1 MEQCIKL
8 WGRATSV
15 NVQKVTWCLTELGLT
30 YDRMDAG
37 GAFGGLDDP
46 SYIALNPNR
55 RVPTLV
61 DGDLVLWESNAI
73 CRYLFDVY
81 GEVGFPKC
89 ETIAENAQ
97 ADMWMEWFQNNVYAR
112 FIELFYQVVRLPPSQ
127 RDAEKKT
134 KALQSVTKALK
145 IADETLA
152 DRDFMSGS
160 RFGLGDIPIGSCL
173 YRYYTMNIDRAS
185 LPSLARY
192 YERLVER
199 QAYRDH
205 VMIDYSSLQGSD

>member
-1 MEQCIKL
+1 MKQSIKL

-15 NVQKVTWCLTELGLT
+15 NVQKVAWCLAELQLT
-30 YDRMDAG
+30 CDRVDAG

-55 RVPTLV
+55 RVPTLM

-73 CRYLFDVY
+73 CRYLVDAY
-81 GEVGFPKC
+81 GDIGALKG
-89 ETIAENAQ
+89 ASRAANAQ
-97 ADMWMEWFQNNVYAR
+97 ADMWMEWFQNNVYTG
-112 FIELFYQVVRLPPSQ
+112 FIDLFYQVVRLPPSQ

-134 KALQSVTKALK
+134 KALQSVTDAFK

-152 DRDFMSGS
+152 DREFMSGS

-185 LPSLARY
+185 LPNLANY
-192 YERLVER
+192 YDRLAER

-205 VMIDYSSLQGSD
+205 VMVDYSSLQGSD